1 MQIGKALIQCSDAP
15 FGDVGDGCL
24 IEKYGNKRCHDSDEQ
39 RTAIYITQVE
49 PARSSCARSPRGKSR
64 EALPSRECPR

>member
-24 IEKYGNKRCHDSDEQ
+24 IEKYGNKRYHDSDEQ
-39 RTAIYITQVE
+39 RTAIYITQV
-49 PARSSCARSPRGKSR
+49 
-64 EALPSRECPR
+64 